1 MVRSII
7 AISSVSSVS
16 SIGGDYGI
24 SGIEESEYS
33 GYWSAAYVLTGHDM
47 LILYSTSEE
56 FLEESSPLLILP
68 IPTAN
73 YQNDLI
79 QLGLKG
85 QHATPDLLMGR
96 DVHQSCG

>member
-16 SIGGDYGI
+16 SIGG
-24 SGIEESEYS
+24 
-33 GYWSAAYVLTGHDM
+33 SAAYVLTGHDM